1 MKMKDTYGG
10 NKEIMQSEK
19 NREKEEKMREWRID
33 RNAVRNLRRKYKVD
47 WKKNER
53 DKKDT

>member
-1 MKMKDTYGG
+1 MKDTYGG
-10 NKEIMQSEK
+10 NQEIMQSEK
-19 NREKEEKMREWRID
+19 NREKEEKMREWKID